1 MCAASFAEYDPPS
14 AAATA
19 GETQKT
25 QVPGTTSPATVHAAA
40 RHLRR
45 SSVQTSQT
53 IQPGK
58 TNAALPLETALQLR
72 DIHLLSAALTIL
84 FGNAIC
90 EAVKCGWLQTRRT
103 QRRTRN

>member
-40 RHLRR
+40 RTPQEIV
-45 SSVQTSQT
+45 STD
-53 IQPGK
+53 QPD
-58 TNAALPLETALQLR
+58 NPARQDQCCFAA
-72 DIHLLSAALTIL
+72 
-84 FGNAIC
+84 
-90 EAVKCGWLQTRRT
+90 
-103 QRRTRN
+103 